1 MGVKKEYRAPK
12 LRRRERLAKV
22 AEGGSVTIITA
33 RTAPG
38 K

>member
-1 MGVKKEYRAPK
+1 MSNKKRYQAPR

-22 AEGGSVTIITA
+22 AEGDGQIITGI
-33 RTAPG
+33 RG